1 MPGSCQQRH
10 ELATESTTTSRDKN
24 AHRQAGLKTRL
35 YDAGSLNAISS
46 ALYPAPLMAT
56 TMYWRPLSM

>member
-1 MPGSCQQRH
+1 MFRGQ
-10 ELATESTTTSRDKN
+10 SR
-24 AHRQAGLKTRL
+24 TRFSAADVSRI
-35 YDAGSLNAISS
+35 YDAGNLNAMSS